1 MQEKIL
7 VVDDDPMLSELVAYN
22 LKADDYEVVTAAD
35 GQEGLRQFYAER
47 PDLVILDI
55 AMPKLDG
62 YQVCQR
68 IREMSDTP
76 VIMLTAKGQEEEIIR
91 GLDLGADDY
100 ITKPFQVSVLSARVR
115 ATLRRAQTEP
125 MIGDG
130 PNYSDPYLSIDL
142 EARQITVDGEMVKL
156 TPTEFKLLAVL
167 VRNKGR
173 VVEFRQLL
181 ESVWGFEYIDDVDY
195 LRVYIWHL
203 RRKLE
208 PNSKEPIYLLNELNV
223 GYRFMPRT

>member
-1 MQEKIL
+1 MAEKVL
-7 VVDDDPMLSELVAYN
+7 VVDDDPMLAELVAYN
-22 LKADDYEVVTAAD
+22 LRAEGYEVVTAAD

-47 PDLVILDI
+47 PDLVILDV

-76 VIMLTAKGQEEEIIR
+76 VIMLTARGQEEEIIR

-100 ITKPFQVSVLSARVR
+100 ITKPFQVNVLSARVR

-125 MIGDG
+125 MSGDG

-203 RRKLE
+203 RKKLE
-208 PNSKEPIYLLNELNV
+208 PDSKEPIYLLNELNV
-223 GYRFMPRT
+223 GYRFMPRS